1 MREGRHGRG
10 GGFEGHHAGPRGGRF
25 GHGEGPRGWSE
36 DGPGFGR
43 GGGRRRMFDGG
54 ELRLVLLKL
63 IADKPRHG
71 YDLIRAIE
79 ERTGGA
85 YAPSPGIVYPTLT
98 MLSEMGLIDEQLAD
112 GARKLFAIT
121 PEGTAHLA
129 EHEAEVVAMLA
140 RLDALGADARAHRC
154 GSDPPRVAQSA
165 QRVAEPAR
173 RRSRQG
179 PDARRGRTDR
189 RGRAKDRAAL
199 TWTDSDKTD
208 RTTARRVAPA
218 GMSLPRNSVTRSRG
232 FATNCAGAC

>member
-1 MREGRHGRG
+1 MFGFRHAMHKGRHHRG
-10 GGFEGHHAGPRGGRF
+10 GGPDDWNAGPRGGRF
-25 GHGEGPRGWSE
+25 GRGEAPEGWRE

-98 MLSEMGLIDEQLAD
+98 MLSEMGLIEEQLAD

-121 PEGTAHLA
+121 VEGTAHLV
-129 EHEAEVVAMLA
+129 EHEAEIVAMLA
-140 RLDALGADARAHRC
+140 RLDALGAMRERTEAGPIRRALHNLRSVLQSRLGDGLDKERMHDAAALI
-154 GSDPPRVAQSA
+154 DEVAQKIE
-165 QRVAEPAR
+165 R
-173 RRSRQG
+173 
-179 PDARRGRTDR
+179 
-189 RGRAKDRAAL
+189 L
-199 TWTDSDKTD
+199 
-208 RTTARRVAPA
+208 
-218 GMSLPRNSVTRSRG
+218 
-232 FATNCAGAC
+232 

>member
-1 MREGRHGRG
+1 MFGFRHAMREGRHGRG
-10 GGFEGHHAGPRGGRF
+10 FDGHHAGPRGSRHGR
-25 GHGEGPRGWSE
+25 GAGGRGWDE

-98 MLSEMGLIDEQLAD
+98 LLSEMGLIDEQLTE
-112 GARKLFAIT
+112 GARKQFAVT

-129 EHEAEVVAMLA
+129 EHDAEVVAMLA
-140 RLDALGADARAHRC
+140 RLDALGAMR
-154 GSDPPRVAQSA
+154 
-165 QRVAEPAR
+165 E
-173 RRSRQG
+173 
-179 PDARRGRTDR
+179 RTDAVPIR
-189 RGRAKDRAAL
+189 RAMHNLRSVLMSRLGDGLDKERMLEATALIDEAARKIERL
-199 TWTDSDKTD
+199 
-208 RTTARRVAPA
+208 
-218 GMSLPRNSVTRSRG
+218 
-232 FATNCAGAC
+232 

>member
-1 MREGRHGRG
+1 MFGFRHAMREGRHGRG
-10 GGFEGHHAGPRGGRF
+10 FDGHHAGPRGGRS
-25 GHGEGPRGWSE
+25 GRGEGGRGWDE

-98 MLSEMGLIDEQLAD
+98 LLSEMGLIDEQLAE

-129 EHEAEVVAMLA
+129 EHDAEVVAMLA
-140 RLDALGADARAHRC
+140 RLDALGAMR
-154 GSDPPRVAQSA
+154 
-165 QRVAEPAR
+165 E
-173 RRSRQG
+173 
-179 PDARRGRTDR
+179 RTDAVPIR
-189 RGRAKDRAAL
+189 RAMHNLRSVLMSRLGDGLDKERMLEATALIDEAARKIERL
-199 TWTDSDKTD
+199 
-208 RTTARRVAPA
+208 
-218 GMSLPRNSVTRSRG
+218 
-232 FATNCAGAC
+232 

>member
-1 MREGRHGRG
+1 MFGFRHAMREGRHGRG
-10 GGFEGHHAGPRGGRF
+10 FDGHHAGPRGGRH
-25 GHGEGPRGWSE
+25 GRGEGGRGWDE

-98 MLSEMGLIDEQLAD
+98 LLSEMGLIDEQLTE
-112 GARKLFAIT
+112 GARKQFAVT

-129 EHEAEVVAMLA
+129 EHDAEVVAMLA
-140 RLDALGADARAHRC
+140 RLDALGAMR
-154 GSDPPRVAQSA
+154 
-165 QRVAEPAR
+165 E
-173 RRSRQG
+173 
-179 PDARRGRTDR
+179 RTDAVTIR
-189 RGRAKDRAAL
+189 RAMHNLRSVLMSRLGDGLDKERMLEATALIDEAARKIERL
-199 TWTDSDKTD
+199 
-208 RTTARRVAPA
+208 
-218 GMSLPRNSVTRSRG
+218 
-232 FATNCAGAC
+232 

>member
-1 MREGRHGRG
+1 MFGFRHAMREGRHGRG
-10 GGFEGHHAGPRGGRF
+10 FDGHHAGPRGGRS
-25 GHGEGPRGWSE
+25 GRGEGGRGWDE

-98 MLSEMGLIDEQLAD
+98 LLSEMGLIDEQLAE

-129 EHEAEVVAMLA
+129 EHDAEVVAMLA
-140 RLDALGADARAHRC
+140 RLDALGAMRERTEAVPIRRAMHNLRSVLMSRLGDGLDKERMLEATALIDEAARKIER
-154 GSDPPRVAQSA
+154 
-165 QRVAEPAR
+165 
-173 RRSRQG
+173 
-179 PDARRGRTDR
+179 
-189 RGRAKDRAAL
+189 L
-199 TWTDSDKTD
+199 
-208 RTTARRVAPA
+208 
-218 GMSLPRNSVTRSRG
+218 
-232 FATNCAGAC
+232 

>member
-1 MREGRHGRG
+1 MFGLRHAMRADRHGRSCG
-10 GGFEGHHAGPRGGRF
+10 DGHHAGPRGGGRF
-25 GHGEGPRGWSE
+25 GRGEGPRGWGE

-98 MLSEMGLIDEQLAD
+98 MLSEMGQIEEQLAE
-112 GARKLFAIT
+112 GARKLFAVT

-129 EHEAEVVAMLA
+129 EHEAEVAAMLS
-140 RLDALGADARAHRC
+140 RLDALGAMRERTDAVPIRRAMHNLRSVLMSRL
-154 GSDPPRVAQSA
+154 GDGLDKDRMHDAVALIDEVAQKIE
-165 QRVAEPAR
+165 R
-173 RRSRQG
+173 
-179 PDARRGRTDR
+179 
-189 RGRAKDRAAL
+189 L
-199 TWTDSDKTD
+199 
-208 RTTARRVAPA
+208 
-218 GMSLPRNSVTRSRG
+218 
-232 FATNCAGAC
+232 

>member
-1 MREGRHGRG
+1 MFGFRHAMREGRHGRG
-10 GGFEGHHAGPRGGRF
+10 FDGHHAGPRNGRSGRGEGGR
-25 GHGEGPRGWSE
+25 GWDE

-98 MLSEMGLIDEQLAD
+98 LLSEMGLIDEQLAE
-112 GARKLFAIT
+112 GARKQFAVT

-129 EHEAEVVAMLA
+129 EHDAEVVAMLA
-140 RLDALGADARAHRC
+140 RLDALGAMRERTEAVPIRRAMHNLRSVLMSRLGDGLDKERMLEATALIDEAARKIER
-154 GSDPPRVAQSA
+154 
-165 QRVAEPAR
+165 
-173 RRSRQG
+173 
-179 PDARRGRTDR
+179 
-189 RGRAKDRAAL
+189 L
-199 TWTDSDKTD
+199 
-208 RTTARRVAPA
+208 
-218 GMSLPRNSVTRSRG
+218 
-232 FATNCAGAC
+232 

>member
-1 MREGRHGRG
+1 MFGLRHAMREGRHGRG
-10 GGFEGHHAGPRGGRF
+10 FDGHHAGPRGGRS
-25 GHGEGPRGWSE
+25 GRGEGGRGWDE

-98 MLSEMGLIDEQLAD
+98 LLSEMGLIDEQLAE
-112 GARKLFAIT
+112 GARKQFAVT

-129 EHEAEVVAMLA
+129 EHDAEVVAMLA
-140 RLDALGADARAHRC
+140 RLDALGAMR
-154 GSDPPRVAQSA
+154 
-165 QRVAEPAR
+165 E
-173 RRSRQG
+173 
-179 PDARRGRTDR
+179 RTDAVPIR
-189 RGRAKDRAAL
+189 RAMHNLRSVLMSRLGDGLDKERMLEATALIDEAARKIERL
-199 TWTDSDKTD
+199 
-208 RTTARRVAPA
+208 
-218 GMSLPRNSVTRSRG
+218 
-232 FATNCAGAC
+232 